1 MFANLIIFFLLVVFF
16 YAFADYLF
24 GGVV

>member
-1 MFANLIIFFLLVVFF
+1 MFANLIIFLILIVFF